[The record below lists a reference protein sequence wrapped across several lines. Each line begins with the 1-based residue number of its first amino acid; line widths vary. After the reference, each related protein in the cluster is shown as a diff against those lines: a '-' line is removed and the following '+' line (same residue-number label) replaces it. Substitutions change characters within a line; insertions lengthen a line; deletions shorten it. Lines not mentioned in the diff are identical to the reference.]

1 MMLLQ
6 HIEKVELIIQEGRTI
21 AENADKNKDA
31 TVLVDTLNK
40 IIKFE
45 KILVIQKQLLHQ
57 IRVTS
62 ELDFNSKLLN
72 FVLEEITKG
81 IEEDIVIP
89 SNKLFPS
96 QRNLENEIN
105 KINLL
110 WQEYVKEKLRII
122 KESLV
127 TFKKVVTNVKY
138 EIEIKNLMSA
148 CDYLEKSELNE
159 KNYQRLQDVVIRS
172 KKVIEEINP
181 TPEVNRF
188 LNQALRGQATIRDLT
203 PEIFEWLQ
211 KENLADKLKVTF

>member
-1 MMLLQ
+1 M
-6 HIEKVELIIQEGRTI
+6 
-21 AENADKNKDA
+21 DA
-31 TVLVDTLNK
+31 RQRFFDAY
-40 IIKFE
+40 
-45 KILVIQKQLLHQ
+45 
-57 IRVTS
+57 
-62 ELDFNSKLLN
+62 DFNSKLLN

-81 IEEDIVIP
+81 IEEDIIIP
-89 SNKLFPS
+89 PNKLFPS

-148 CDYLEKSELNE
+148 RHYLEKSELNE
-159 KNYQRLQDVVIRS
+159 KNYGRFQDVVIRS

-211 KENLADKLKVTF
+211 KENIADKLKVTF